1 MPDNIFN
8 HFNNRKQGLYIR
20 ARETNKSQLLLM
32 KSSKDKTELRVLTIE
47 ELKAFEGLGDLSDE
61 HAKEMITIL
70 KDLSLMARIVLQNNE

>member
-20 ARETNKSQLLLM
+20 VRETNKSQLLLM
-32 KSSKDKTELRVLTIE
+32 KSSKDKTGLRVLTIE

-61 HAKEMITIL
+61 HTKEMITIL
-70 KDLSLMARIVLQNNE
+70 KDFSLMGSYSFAE